1 MMMAKREQSGDI
13 QVLAR
18 TSQILRALEPGGR
31 IQLGQL
37 ANELNVGRSTLHR
50 YLVSMA
56 NLDMVTRVGDGE
68 YVLGP
73 LLAQLGAVS
82 LNRERVIDAAS
93 AASRLLCDRIEETVV
108 LSVWGGSG
116 AVVSVVNTPESLI
129 QVVVRV
135 GSTLPIDAAQ
145 TQVFL
150 AHLPQSSVDRM
161 LDGVPERAAI
171 ERTFGAIR
179 DEGYLPVAGFVEG
192 LETVAAPVFDASGIV
207 ATIAVIGTEA
217 RMAGSRRSM
226 ILDDLLSTVA
236 SISTALGYQKLQKM
250 EVGVV

>member
-1 MMMAKREQSGDI
+1 MAERESTGDI

-18 TSQILRALEPGGR
+18 AAQILRALEPGGR

-73 LLAQLGAVS
+73 LLSQLGAVS
-82 LNRERVIDAAS
+82 LNRERVLDAAS

-116 AVVSVVNTPESLI
+116 AVVSLVNTPESLI

-135 GSTLPIDAAQ
+135 GSTLPLDAAQ

-161 LDGVPERAAI
+161 LEGVAERRAI
-171 ERTFGAIR
+171 ERGFAGIR
-179 DEGYLPVAGFVEG
+179 TDGYFSVAGFVEG

-217 RMAGSRRSM
+217 RMGGSRRSTV
-226 ILDDLLSTVA
+226 LEDLLSTA
-236 SISTALGYQKLQKM
+236 GSISSALGCQDVLER
-250 EVGVV
+250 EVEVV